1 MNNIRM
7 IHTVAVCD
15 SLVAAVPYLN
25 RTNNRYKIINII
37 GDESFSRCVF
47 EVAGVMADRELRCY
61 RDDKDGP
68 MPTRF
73 NVQTGSLQESLIIWR
88 TAWSVYYRIKREWI
102 PIIDASKPEL
112 IPGAYI
118 YSIKRDTIDTL
129 TSRVNEQ
136 HALRSKI
143 MMYPPRHIP
152 VSVLPSAPPVPRVPS
167 APPPPAPPTPINS
180 GIVPSFIGDAIK
192 NDAITKGSTCP
203 ISLDDF
209 KRETPAILT
218 NCYHLFNK
226 TPLEEW
232 LRTHPTCPV
241 CMARITS
248 QQVL

>member
-1 MNNIRM
+1 M
-7 IHTVAVCD
+7 IHTVVVCD

-37 GDESFSRCVF
+37 GDEGFSHCVC
-47 EVAGVMADRELRCY
+47 EVAEVMADRELHCKRNEE
-61 RDDKDGP
+61 DEP
-68 MPTRF
+68 LPTRF

-88 TAWSVYYRIKREWI
+88 TPWKVYYKPKSTWI
-102 PIIDASKPEL
+102 PIIDMSNPEV
-112 IPGAYI
+112 IPGTYI
-118 YSIKRDTIDTL
+118 YSIKRDTLDKF

-143 MMYPPRHIP
+143 MIYPPTDMP
-152 VSVLPSAPPVPRVPS
+152 VVIAAPVPLPLPSAPPAPVAPS
-167 APPPPAPPTPINS
+167 PVNDS
-180 GIVPSFIGDAIK
+180 IVPSFIGDAIK

-203 ISLDDF
+203 ISLDNF
-209 KRETPAILT
+209 KYETPTILT